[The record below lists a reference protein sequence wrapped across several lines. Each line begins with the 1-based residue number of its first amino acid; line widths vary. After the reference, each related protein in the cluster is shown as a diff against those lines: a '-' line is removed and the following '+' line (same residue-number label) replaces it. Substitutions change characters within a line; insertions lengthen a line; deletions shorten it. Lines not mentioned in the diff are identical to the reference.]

1 MSGYSGGE
9 MDRISIRLKKA
20 LALVREKGLTSGVQ
34 EALAFWATDRFRA
47 SSVSIDD
54 FSFVRAAHRPASL
67 PIRQSDYLTI
77 HWVIPQFSLGSGG
90 HHNIFSAIA
99 GLEKKGHSNRVY
111 LVGGGQADAR
121 LSTDVARRYYA
132 PIQCS
137 IEPFNGVMPD
147 SDALVATSWET
158 AYRVRTV
165 GNTSKKFYFVQDLEY
180 QFFPEGSQREFAAE
194 TYRWGFFG
202 ITGGEWI
209 AETLSREFGMC
220 CLPFHFWYDA
230 ALYRPVQK
238 AASHRKRVLFYARP
252 RTPRRGFELGLL
264 TLASVA
270 EQVKDVEFVLA
281 GMSASDIKL
290 PFHAD
295 FPGVLPIEKLP
306 ELYSSVTAAL
316 VLSHT
321 NVSLLP
327 IELMACAC
335 PVVSNSG
342 PNVEWQLTHEICR
355 LADPSPASLA
365 DQLVLLLEDD
375 RLRAEYVEAGLRFAQ
390 SADKECEIEKI
401 EKAFLEGLSR

>member
-1 MSGYSGGE
+1 MSAREDDLARTGI
-9 MDRISIRLKKA
+9 RIKKA
-20 LALVREKGLTSGVQ
+20 LALVRQKGVVQGAQ
-34 EALAFWATDRFRA
+34 EALAFWAADRFRA
-47 SSVSIDD
+47 NAISLED
-54 FSFVRAAHRPASL
+54 FSFIRAADRPASL
-67 PIRQSDYLTI
+67 PFRESDHLTI

-99 GLEKKGHSNRVY
+99 DLETKGHSNRVY
-111 LVGGGQADAR
+111 LVGGGHADAE

-132 PIQCS
+132 PIQCN
-137 IEPFNGVMPD
+137 IEPFNGTMPD

-165 GNTSKKFYFVQDLEY
+165 GNTSRKFYFVQDLEY
-180 QFFPEGSQREFAAE
+180 QFFPEGSQREFALE

-209 AETLSREFGMC
+209 ADTLSRDFGMT
-220 CLPFHFWYDA
+220 CLPFHFWYDT
-230 ALYRPVQK
+230 ALYRPLPK
-238 AASHRKRVLFYARP
+238 AARRKKRVLFYARP
-252 RTPRRGFELGLL
+252 RTARRGFELGLL
-264 TLASVA
+264 ALASVA

-281 GMSASDIKL
+281 GMTASDIKL

-295 FPGVLPIEKLP
+295 FPGVLPIQKLP

-327 IELMACAC
+327 IELMACGC
-335 PVVSNSG
+335 PVVSNRG
-342 PNVEWQLTHEICR
+342 PNVAWQLTDENCR
-355 LADPSPASLA
+355 MAEPTPASLA

-375 RLRAEYVEAGLRFAQ
+375 GLRAAYAEAGLRFAQ
-390 SADKECEIEKI
+390 RADRKCEIEKI
-401 EKAFLEGLSR
+401 EKAFLAGLSR